1 MFIHVF
7 PWIYREINNILV
19 SFKKFYLMKK
29 RVYPCT
35 TTNNPFLCV
44 INMIS
49 FIKSNYRYHV
59 RIYQISVHGHN
70 SETPA

>member
-1 MFIHVF
+1 MFIHVS

-19 SFKKFYLMKK
+19 SLKKINLMKNGYIH
-29 RVYPCT
+29 VP
-35 TTNNPFLCV
+35 TNNPFLCV
-44 INMIS
+44 INMIL
-49 FIKSNYRYHV
+49 FIKTNYRYHV